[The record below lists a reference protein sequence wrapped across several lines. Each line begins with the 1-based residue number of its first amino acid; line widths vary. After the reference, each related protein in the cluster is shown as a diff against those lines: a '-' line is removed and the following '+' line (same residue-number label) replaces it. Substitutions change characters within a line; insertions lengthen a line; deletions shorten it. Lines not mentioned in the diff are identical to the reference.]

1 MRADMDDVVALS
13 STNEAAL
20 LALDQIQIASVLSV

>member
-1 MRADMDDVVALS
+1 MDVVVALS

-20 LALDQIQIASVLSV
+20 LALDQVQIASVLSV